1 MLMPARVDRKAED
14 TADSAGGRVVAFGP
28 ATGGVGGSFSHTV
41 THLAKASQ
49 WHIDVIRL
57 SETGV
62 PLRNAVG
69 AVRVHHRSL
78 KAADAIHVEF
88 GSNDKTVFW
97 FALLAT
103 LFSRSVTVVIHDFPL
118 MVNHPAAGFLP
129 ETSRWKTR
137 LSYRILS
144 PAFDGT
150 VKRMLLRRA
159 GAVTVMSEEARHGW
173 QKYVHGELV
182 VIPHGEFP
190 LSNRRLPPSEGTYVL
205 FAGFIGPG
213 KGVDLLLEA
222 WRTVGGSCDL
232 ELLIAGEQAGTHDPR
247 LETLRRQAREWSNP
261 PRWVGYVASEE
272 ALQSLIARAAVVVLP
287 YRRSSPASG
296 ILVRAM
302 AEGRAIVATRVP
314 ATFRT
319 LRDQLDGL
327 LVPPN
332 DAEILAAKLSE
343 VIRDP
348 DLRDRLGAS
357 AAERARASFS
367 SDRQRDVLLSA
378 YQRLQAKS
386 RQF

>member
-1 MLMPARVDRKAED
+1 
-14 TADSAGGRVVAFGP
+14 
-28 ATGGVGGSFSHTV
+28 
-41 THLAKASQ
+41 
-49 WHIDVIRL
+49 
-57 SETGV
+57 
-62 PLRNAVG
+62 
-69 AVRVHHRSL
+69 
-78 KAADAIHVEF
+78 
-88 GSNDKTVFW
+88 
-97 FALLAT
+97 
-103 LFSRSVTVVIHDFPL
+103 
-118 MVNHPAAGFLP
+118 
-129 ETSRWKTR
+129 
-137 LSYRILS
+137 
-144 PAFDGT
+144 
-150 VKRMLLRRA
+150 
-159 GAVTVMSEEARHGW
+159 MSEEARHGW